1 ERIIVTKQDTSV
13 AGAVLS
19 DGRRQRLHLSG
30 KLGESQPPPAA
41 GERQRIAAV
50 AHMLGKRRSDEA
62 HVREISALGR
72 PRAID
77 WATMAAATALIRSPG
92 MNTVTALAAASRSSP
107 AISASPEMP
116 KAYST
121 MTPPPIAAARAAGN
135 TGKARVA
142 RMTRPQ
148 TKAATGKPTRKPT
161 DGPANAPSPPR
172 PPARSG
178 APSATTNR
186 NRRTASAPR

>member
-1 ERIIVTKQDTSV
+1 RNLGTHGIGPGRIGHDSDAAGASGRQRSDHEIERIIVTKQDTSV

-107 AISASPEMP
+107 A
-116 KAYST
+116 
-121 MTPPPIAAARAAGN
+121 
-135 TGKARVA
+135 
-142 RMTRPQ
+142 
-148 TKAATGKPTRKPT
+148 
-161 DGPANAPSPPR
+161 
-172 PPARSG
+172 
-178 APSATTNR
+178 
-186 NRRTASAPR
+186 